1 MFFSTWRQGGPEEEI
16 ARFPPGGVYSQH
28 EQHLA
33 VGQLLDPEHAG
44 IFSMPR
50 RFAGVGDCA
59 GQFRRIHREFAEH
72 GLYSRARTGALL
84 TLLMTELAREALS
97 PESVSSRPARANR
110 TLAERVISYIDLHLT
125 QPLTCTSVAA
135 TLNYHPNY
143 LNAIIRAETGLSM
156 HAYIRQVK
164 LRYADFLLTETDMRV
179 TEIAH
184 MLAFCDNSH
193 FARRLCRRIRCFP
206 LRPPRRPDRPN
217 RTRRSIRPELNVVFK
232 STQTGETVCAV
243 LTRREIRVTITK
255 NQKHM
260 LAPSA

>member
-1 MFFSTWRQGGPEEEI
+1 
-16 ARFPPGGVYSQH
+16 
-28 EQHLA
+28 
-33 VGQLLDPEHAG
+33 
-44 IFSMPR
+44 
-50 RFAGVGDCA
+50 
-59 GQFRRIHREFAEH
+59 
-72 GLYSRARTGALL
+72 
-84 TLLMTELAREALS
+84 MTELAREALS

-193 FARRLCRRIRCFP
+193 FARAYAAEYGV
-206 LRPPRRPDRPN
+206 
-217 RTRRSIRPELNVVFK
+217 S
-232 STQTGETVCAV
+232 
-243 LTRREIRVTITK
+243 
-255 NQKHM
+255 
-260 LAPSA
+260 PSARRAALTGQIEQGGPSGPN